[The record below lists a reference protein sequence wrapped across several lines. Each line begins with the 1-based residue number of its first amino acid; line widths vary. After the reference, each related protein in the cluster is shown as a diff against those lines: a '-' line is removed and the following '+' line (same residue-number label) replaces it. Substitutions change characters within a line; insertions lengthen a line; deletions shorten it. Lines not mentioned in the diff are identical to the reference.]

1 MIQDSPDGRVVVV
14 TGAAGPAGVAA
25 CTALRAAG
33 ATVVAVGHSP
43 ARLADLAD
51 RLPGLVV
58 ETADLAD
65 ATAVDALATRVRDDH
80 GRVDGLIHLV
90 GGWRGGE
97 VFTANSEADW
107 QFLSAG
113 LIDTLRHTTLAFH
126 DDLVRAPRGRVAIV
140 SARAAAKPSA
150 GSANYAAAKAAA
162 EAWMLALAD
171 SFRRAAARPDS
182 GTDSAADGGPDGPA
196 AVIFVIKALVTAQMR
211 AERPD
216 RSFPGFTDVADLA
229 DRIVELWAADAAEL
243 NGARITLDI

>member
-1 MIQDSPDGRVVVV
+1 MSEGSLDDRVVVV

-43 ARLADLAD
+43 ERLAALAR
-51 RLPGLVV
+51 RLPGLIV

-65 ATAVDALATRVRDDH
+65 AAAVDALAARVRDAR

-90 GGWRGGE
+90 GGWRGGPS
-97 VFTANSEADW
+97 FSANSEADW

-126 DDLVRAPRGRVAIV
+126 DDLVRAPAGRVAVV

-162 EAWMLALAD
+162 EAWILALAD
-171 SFRRAAARPDS
+171 SFRQAAA
-182 GTDSAADGGPDGPA
+182 GAEDGAA
-196 AVIFVIKALVTAQMR
+196 AVIFVIKALVTDQMR

-243 NGARITLDI
+243 NGARLTLDI

>member
-1 MIQDSPDGRVVVV
+1 MSTLDGHVVVV

-33 ATVVAVGHSP
+33 ATVVAVGHS
-43 ARLADLAD
+43 ATRLAELAE

-65 ATAVDALATRVRDDH
+65 ADAVDALAGRIRGSQ

-90 GGWRGGE
+90 GGWRGGDS
-97 VFTANSEADW
+97 FGANTEADW

-126 DDLVRAPRGRVAIV
+126 DDLTRSPAGRVAIV

-171 SFRRAAARPDS
+171 SFRKEAS
-182 GTDSAADGGPDGPA
+182 GPEDGAA
-196 AVIFVIKALVTAQMR
+196 AVIFVIKALVTDQMR
-211 AERPD
+211 AQSPER
-216 RSFPGFTDVADLA
+216 RFPGFTDVADLA

-243 NGARITLDI
+243 NGARIALDGL

>member
-1 MIQDSPDGRVVVV
+1 MSTLDGLVVVV

-25 CTALRAAG
+25 CTALQGAG

-43 ARLADLAD
+43 ARLATLAD

-65 ATAVDALATRVRDDH
+65 RDAVDALAARVRNGH
-80 GRVDGLIHLV
+80 GRVDGLVHLV
-90 GGWRGGE
+90 GGWRGGDS
-97 VFTANSEADW
+97 FAANTEADW
-107 QFLSAG
+107 RFLSAG

-126 DDLVRAPRGRVAIV
+126 DELVRAPAGRVAIV

-171 SFRRAAARPDS
+171 SFRGA
-182 GTDSAADGGPDGPA
+182 TSAADDGAA
-196 AVIFVIKALVTAQMR
+196 AVIFVIKALVTDQMR
-211 AERPD
+211 AASPD
-216 RSFPGFTDVADLA
+216 RTFAGFTDVSDLA

-243 NGARITLDI
+243 NGARITLDS

>member
-1 MIQDSPDGRVVVV
+1 MTSSDRPPRSDLTGLVVVV

-33 ATVVAVGHSP
+33 ATVVAVGHSA
-43 ARLADLAD
+43 ARLASLAD

-58 ETADLAD
+58 ETADLSDAD
-65 ATAVDALATRVRDDH
+65 AVAAMAARVRDGH

-90 GGWRGGE
+90 GGWRGGDS
-97 VFTANSEADW
+97 FAANTEADW
-107 QFLSAG
+107 QFLSAS

-126 DDLVRAPRGRVAIV
+126 DDLVRAPAGRVAIV

-171 SFRRAAARPDS
+171 SFRAA
-182 GTDSAADGGPDGPA
+182 TSASENGAA
-196 AVIFVIKALVTAQMR
+196 AVIFVIKALVTDQMR
-211 AERPD
+211 TESPD
-216 RSFPGFTDVADLA
+216 RKFPGFTDVGDLT
-229 DRIVELWAADAAEL
+229 DRIVELWEADAAEL
-243 NGARITLDI
+243 NGARIALDGL

>member
-43 ARLADLAD
+43 ARLADLAE

-65 ATAVDALATRVRDDH
+65 ATAVDALATRVRNDH

-97 VFTANSEADW
+97 VFTANSEEDW
-107 QFLSAG
+107 RFLSAG

-171 SFRRAAARPDS
+171 SFRRATTGPE
-182 GTDSAADGGPDGPA
+182 DGAA
-196 AVIFVIKALVTAQMR
+196 AVIFVIRALVTDQMR
-211 AERPD
+211 AENPD
-216 RSFPGFTDVADLA
+216 RRFPGFTDVTDLA
-229 DRIVELWAADAAEL
+229 DRIVELWEADAAEL
-243 NGARITLDI
+243 NGARITLDS

>member
-1 MIQDSPDGRVVVV
+1 MSTLDGHVVVV

-33 ATVVAVGHSP
+33 ATVVAVGHS
-43 ARLADLAD
+43 ATRLAELAE

-65 ATAVDALATRVRDDH
+65 ADAVDALAGRIRGGQ

-90 GGWRGGE
+90 GGWRGGDS
-97 VFTANSEADW
+97 FGANTEADW

-126 DDLVRAPRGRVAIV
+126 DDLTRSPAGRVAIV

-171 SFRRAAARPDS
+171 SFRKEAS
-182 GTDSAADGGPDGPA
+182 GPEDGAA
-196 AVIFVIKALVTAQMR
+196 AVIFVIKALVTDQMR
-211 AERPD
+211 AQSPER
-216 RSFPGFTDVADLA
+216 RFPGFTDVADLA

-243 NGARITLDI
+243 NGARIALDGL

>member
-1 MIQDSPDGRVVVV
+1 MSTLNDLVVVV

-43 ARLADLAD
+43 ARLAALAE

-65 ATAVDALATRVRDDH
+65 ADAVDALATRVRDRH

-90 GGWRGGE
+90 GGWRGGDS
-97 VFTANSEADW
+97 FTANSEADW
-107 QFLSAG
+107 TFLSAG
-113 LIDTLRHTTLAFH
+113 LIDTLRHTTLALH
-126 DDLVRAPRGRVAIV
+126 DDLVRAPAGRVAIV

-171 SFRRAAARPDS
+171 SFRRSTAASD
-182 GTDSAADGGPDGPA
+182 DGAA
-196 AVIFVIKALVTAQMR
+196 AVIFVIKALVTDQLR
-211 AERPD
+211 AENPD
-216 RSFPGFTDVADLA
+216 RRFPGFTDVTDLA
-229 DRIVELWAADAAEL
+229 DRIVELWEADAAEL
-243 NGARITLDI
+243 NGVRITLES

>member
-1 MIQDSPDGRVVVV
+1 MSEGSLDGRVVVV
-14 TGAAGPAGVAA
+14 TGAAGPAGVATCA
-25 CTALRAAG
+25 ALSAAG
-33 ATVVAVGHSP
+33 ATVIAVGHSP
-43 ARLADLAD
+43 ERLAALA
-51 RLPGLVV
+51 RRQPGLVV

-65 ATAVDALATRVRDDH
+65 AAAVDALAARVRDRH

-90 GGWRGGE
+90 GGWRGGDS
-97 VFTANSEADW
+97 FAANSEADW
-107 QFLSAG
+107 RFLSAG

-126 DDLVRAPRGRVAIV
+126 DDLVRAPAGRVAVV

-171 SFRRAAARPDS
+171 SFRRVSAGRGGGAES
-182 GTDSAADGGPDGPA
+182 GAEDGAA
-196 AVIFVIKALVTAQMR
+196 AVIFVIKALVTDEMR

-243 NGARITLDI
+243 NGLRITLDI

>member
-1 MIQDSPDGRVVVV
+1 MSEGSLDGRVVVV
-14 TGAAGPAGVAA
+14 TGAAGPAGTAA
-25 CTALRAAG
+25 CAALRAAG
-33 ATVVAVGHSP
+33 ATVVGVGHSP
-43 ARLADLAD
+43 ARLADLA
-51 RLPGLVV
+51 RSLPGLVV

-65 ATAVDALATRVRDDH
+65 AAAVDALATRVRERH

-90 GGWRGGE
+90 GGWRGGDS
-97 VFTANSEADW
+97 FTANSEADW
-107 QFLSAG
+107 RFLSAG

-126 DDLVRAPRGRVAIV
+126 DDLVRAPAGRVAVV

-162 EAWMLALAD
+162 EAWILALAD
-171 SFRRAAARPDS
+171 SFRRAAAGS
-182 GTDSAADGGPDGPA
+182 GPGAPDGPA

-211 AERPD
+211 TDRPD

>member
-1 MIQDSPDGRVVVV
+1 MSTLDGHVVVV

-33 ATVVAVGHSP
+33 ATVVAVGHS
-43 ARLADLAD
+43 ATRLAELAE

-65 ATAVDALATRVRDDH
+65 ADAVDALAGRIRGGQ

-90 GGWRGGE
+90 GGWRGGDS
-97 VFTANSEADW
+97 FGANTEADW
-107 QFLSAG
+107 QFLSAV

-126 DDLVRAPRGRVAIV
+126 DDLTRSPAGRVAIV

-171 SFRRAAARPDS
+171 SFRKEAS
-182 GTDSAADGGPDGPA
+182 GPEDGAA
-196 AVIFVIKALVTAQMR
+196 AVIFVIKALVTDQMR
-211 AERPD
+211 AQSPER
-216 RSFPGFTDVADLA
+216 RFPGFTDVADLA

-243 NGARITLDI
+243 NGARIALDGL

>member
-1 MIQDSPDGRVVVV
+1 MTEGSLDHRVVVV

-33 ATVVAVGHSP
+33 ATVVAVGHSA
-43 ARLADLAD
+43 ARLASLAE

-65 ATAVDALATRVRDDH
+65 PDAVDALAGRVREGH

-90 GGWRGGE
+90 GGWRGGDS
-97 VFTANSEADW
+97 FGANTEADW

-126 DDLVRAPRGRVAIV
+126 DDLVRAPAGRVAIV

-171 SFRRAAARPDS
+171 SFRTAN
-182 GTDSAADGGPDGPA
+182 SAAEDGAA
-196 AVIFVIKALVTAQMR
+196 AVIFVIKALVTDQMR
-211 AERPD
+211 AENPD
-216 RSFPGFTDVADLA
+216 RKFPGFTDVGDLA
-229 DRIVELWAADAAEL
+229 DRIVELWEADAAEL
-243 NGARITLDI
+243 NGARIALDS

>member
-1 MIQDSPDGRVVVV
+1 MNSLDGLVVVV

-25 CTALRAAG
+25 CTALHAAG
-33 ATVVAVGHSP
+33 ATVVAVGHSR
-43 ARLADLAD
+43 ARLAALAD

-58 ETADLAD
+58 ETADLSD
-65 ATAVDALATRVRDDH
+65 AEAVAALATRVREAH
-80 GRVDGLIHLV
+80 GRIDGLIHLV
-90 GGWRGGE
+90 GGWRGGDS
-97 VFTANSEADW
+97 FGANTEADW

-126 DDLVRAPRGRVAIV
+126 DDLIRSPAGRVAIV

-171 SFRRAAARPDS
+171 SFRR
-182 GTDSAADGGPDGPA
+182 TSAVDDGAA
-196 AVIFVIKALVTAQMR
+196 AVIFVIKALVTDQMR
-211 AERPD
+211 AENPD
-216 RSFPGFTDVADLA
+216 RTFPGFTDVTDLA

-243 NGARITLDI
+243 NGARITLDS